1 MDTIKNPLNTFQS
14 IDLIPEN
21 INLNNYYEPQLLR
34 KDWTQI
40 DTLTDDGGI
49 EVDINFTIMA
59 VGLCMNC
66 FFPAFTMG
74 LSLMSINTLR
84 TAKINGQKV
93 NVYFQYSLIT
103 FVINLFNGQS
113 SKIHVKYKSIRYDV
127 SLLYNTHQVGIAE
140 YMRGRRAKYT
150 LIVPDK
156 FVVVT
161 IDNDTLIDRGNGKY
175 SWQGIVPNV
184 GFLTTVS
191 VTPKFGKWYAV
202 SSEFIRSNGY
212 FYNTKL
218 RTKKRFFSGNNKI
231 LSYNVKSSKSNKID
245 GQYIIDKGDNFEI
258 NFKNLQSSECF
269 FQQIIEFENRS
280 KGNWECYIEPII
292 PEDEKRDKR
301 KLKTLAEKIIRDNKN
316 KKLLPHVKIGKR
328 VHQNINYHLSFVGK
342 QITTIQI
349 LECKYGVCHNFTI
362 LYNTLLNSI
371 GIQCNLLWRKY
382 Y

>member
-1 MDTIKNPLNTFQS
+1 
-14 IDLIPEN
+14 
-21 INLNNYYEPQLLR
+21 
-34 KDWTQI
+34 
-40 DTLTDDGGI
+40 
-49 EVDINFTIMA
+49 
-59 VGLCMNC
+59 
-66 FFPAFTMG
+66 
-74 LSLMSINTLR
+74 
-84 TAKINGQKV
+84 
-93 NVYFQYSLIT
+93 
-103 FVINLFNGQS
+103 
-113 SKIHVKYKSIRYDV
+113 
-127 SLLYNTHQVGIAE
+127 
-140 YMRGRRAKYT
+140 MRGRSIKYT
-150 LIVPDK
+150 LFVPDK
-156 FVVVT
+156 FVVLS
-161 IDNDTLIDRGNGKY
+161 IDKDFLIDRGNSKY
-175 SWQGIVPNV
+175 SWQGVVPYGRFV
-184 GFLTTVS
+184 TTVK
-191 VTPKFGKWYAV
+191 VIPKFGKWYV
-202 SSEFIRSNGY
+202 VLTEFLHSNGF
-212 FYNTKL
+212 FYNTTL
-218 RTKKRFFSGNNKI
+218 ITKKCFYTGNNKI
-231 LSYNVKSSKSNKID
+231 LSFKVKSSISDKIN